1 MNIFSKIL
9 SDKKRA
15 RGIES
20 KMKESTDQK
29 AISTKAS
36 KLKQEFDLSDDE
48 AKFMA
53 NRDLKMEKR
62 SKTFKNLSSG
72 LGNVLGGLDVDVPS
86 KRSVDNAKRA
96 NGAGNKGK
104 GKKGNRSGKMKKM
117 DPLNIGIPELD
128 LPDIK
133 F

>member
-1 MNIFSKIL
+1 MNVFNKIL
-9 SDKKRA
+9 NDKKRA

-20 KMKESTDQK
+20 KIKESTEQK

-53 NRDLKMEKR
+53 KRELKMEKR
-62 SKTFKNLSSG
+62 SKTIKNLSSG

-96 NGAGNKGK
+96 NGAGKRK
-104 GKKGNRSGKMKKM
+104 GKKGNGSGKKKKM

-128 LPDIK
+128 LSDLK